1 MFRLIIRAMIRP
13 SPDADSPNPP
23 RRHPI
28 VRLIDVDVKLLG
40 HTVLHDIN
48 WELMPGEHWAV
59 TGANGSGKTSFLR
72 LVAGQLWPNA
82 GRGTRRYDF
91 GGELQVDA
99 VQALGRITLVGH
111 ELQDLY
117 TQRKWNFLAQEV
129 VLSGI
134 FRTDVPRRD
143 AEPGEIERAASI
155 LNELGL
161 AHLAQRPF
169 LELSRGEQRRVLIAR
184 GLGFEPEVLMLDEPV
199 AGLDKRARA
208 RLKETIDNISVHTT
222 VMCSYHDALDLPGS
236 INRMLRL
243 DSGRIVESRA
253 VTRSSTPSGNR
264 ESTPERGPRS
274 SRSSSSNSALPVNP
288 EPTAVNQ
295 VAAASRTPADTDS
308 DVIIEI
314 ERGEVWLDERL
325 ALSDI
330 NWRLA
335 RGEHWLVRGPNGAGK
350 STFLRMLHG
359 QLRPALGGSIRFP
372 GIDNPDNVWDLRKQV
387 AWVSPEL
394 QAGYWYP
401 STARQCLYS
410 GFDSSIGQTRRM
422 TAAETAL
429 VDELLEQFRLT
440 DLADRNIRTLSYGQF
455 RRVLI
460 ARAVV
465 REPRVLLLDEPW
477 EGLDHENRKLVNRE
491 LEQII
496 ARGTQL
502 VAASHLTDTPAPFNR
517 LLDLADGRI
526 VGSGAL
532 QAPGHNSHER
542 RRTQA

>member
-1 MFRLIIRAMIRP
+1 MIRP

-23 RRHPI
+23 RRRPI
-28 VRLIDVDVKLLG
+28 VGLNDVDVKLLG
-40 HTVLHDIN
+40 HTVLHNIN
-48 WELMPGEHWAV
+48 WELIPGEHWAV

-91 GGELQVDA
+91 GGEPQVDA

-117 TQRKWNFLAQEV
+117 TQRKWNFLAREV

-143 AEPGEIERAASI
+143 AEPGEIERAARI
-155 LNELGL
+155 LDELGL
-161 AHLAQRPF
+161 THLAERPF

-184 GLGFEPEVLMLDEPV
+184 GLGFEPEVLILDEPA
-199 AGLDKRARA
+199 AGLDSRARQ
-208 RLKETIDNISVHTT
+208 RLKATIDSISAHTT
-222 VMCSYHDALDLPGS
+222 VMCSYHDASDLPSS

-243 DSGRIVESRA
+243 ENGRIVEFRA
-253 VTRSSTPSGNR
+253 VTRSCAPS
-264 ESTPERGPRS
+264 
-274 SRSSSSNSALPVNP
+274 VNP
-288 EPTAVNQ
+288 ESADANEAVATVNQ
-295 VAAASRTPADTDS
+295 AAVARQEPAEPDS

-314 ERGEVWLDERL
+314 EHGDVWLDERL
-325 ALSDI
+325 ALSGID
-330 NWRLA
+330 WRLA
-335 RGEHWLVRGPNGAGK
+335 RAEHWLVRGPNGAGK

-372 GIDNPDNVWDLRKQV
+372 GIHNPDNVWDLRKQI

-401 STARQCLYS
+401 STVRQCLYS

-422 TAAETAL
+422 MAAETAL
-429 VDELLEQFRLT
+429 VDELLEQFRLV

-465 REPRVLLLDEPW
+465 HEPKVLLLDEPW
-477 EGLDHENRKLVNRE
+477 EGLDSENRKLVNRE
-491 LEQII
+491 LEQVI

-502 VAASHLTDTPAPFNR
+502 VSASHLSDTPEPFNR
-517 LLDLADGRI
+517 LLELMGGRV
-526 VGSGAL
+526 VGSSVLRGSAL
-532 QAPGHNSHER
+532 QAAERNSHER
-542 RRTQA
+542 RRTRA